1 MNGSAF
7 VSPLS
12 LIFTVLVM
20 VLIIPDLTEGRVG
33 SKYVE
38 SVGNNV
44 GEGLETKKREVD

>member
-1 MNGSAF
+1 MN
-7 VSPLS
+7 PLS

-38 SVGNNV
+38 SVGNNA
-44 GEGLETKKREVD
+44 GERLEIKKA